1 MCLAMADGGL
11 PPFFLVGTL
20 SLVLLC
26 FGLWMVL
33 DYRNRCFV
41 RKEDGT
47 LLACNFLGRTRCF
60 PPGSAACVRVQLPSG
75 SLRVLDKDGKKLF
88 AFELNMVNAWLLAG
102 ALEDAGA
109 AVSLSPGP
117 GADGMLA
124 GGEGSPAVLDMD
136 EQEETWQ
143 HRHVRAICTGAWV
156 LALAVCAACAVL
168 FFVLLPVWGIR
179 TVFLL
184 MAVLPLLIYGYW
196 FAFPQ
201 VLLWGEKP
209 RYATA
214 EWKKKHASVPF
225 VLLFLELFLA
235 MVFTAATS
243 VLAVADPWRMFCLCA
258 LIGAAL
264 LSVCVLRIPRRL
276 RNAGA
281 VFSLVCC
288 VLLLCWPL
296 GYALNL
302 ACAGP
307 TRHYEAQVVQQRV
320 TFDEDDGED
329 SEPDYLLTVLLQDG
343 RAQEV
348 DVPASI
354 YTLAQAGQPLRVC
367 ERSGIFGIRLI
378 DVHK

>member
-1 MCLAMADGGL
+1 MCGPSAPAPGCWRW
-11 PPFFLVGTL
+11 PCAQRAPCC
-20 SLVLLC
+20 SLFC
-26 FGLWMVL
+26 F
-33 DYRNRCFV
+33 
-41 RKEDGT
+41 
-47 LLACNFLGRTRCF
+47 
-60 PPGSAACVRVQLPSG
+60 
-75 SLRVLDKDGKKLF
+75 
-88 AFELNMVNAWLLAG
+88 
-102 ALEDAGA
+102 
-109 AVSLSPGP
+109 
-117 GADGMLA
+117 
-124 GGEGSPAVLDMD
+124 
-136 EQEETWQ
+136 
-143 HRHVRAICTGAWV
+143 
-156 LALAVCAACAVL
+156 
-168 FFVLLPVWGIR
+168 PVWGIR

-184 MAVLPLLIYGYW
+184 IAVSPLLIYGYW

-243 VLAVADPWRMFCLCA
+243 VLAVADPGRMFCLCA

-264 LSVCVLRIPRRL
+264 LGVCVLRIPRRL

-281 VFSLVCC
+281 VLSLVCC

-329 SEPDYLLTVLLQDG
+329 SEPDYLSPCFCRTAERRKWTCPPPSTPWPRG
-343 RAQEV
+343 
-348 DVPASI
+348 ASRCACASEAAFSA
-354 YTLAQAGQPLRVC
+354 YA
-367 ERSGIFGIRLI
+367 
-378 DVHK
+378 